1 MASLSD
7 CYLPAAGPRSDT
19 RGTPRSQLAEVRIL
33 SRRPLVLALGEALVA
48 AAVTLRPGN
57 SQTPKLECSVSYA
70 SGVAGEEE
78 LPPEA
83 ALAARTRDA
92 VTSGLRVESLS
103 KSSVLLQLL
112 ILRPDVALLSTCVLA
127 ALLVGLPFL

>member
-7 CYLPAAGPRSDT
+7 CYLPAAGPRSDA

-70 SGVAGEEE
+70 SGVAGEE

-112 ILRPDVALLSTCVLA
+112 VLRPDVALLSTCVLA
-127 ALLVGLPFL
+127 ALLVGLLLP